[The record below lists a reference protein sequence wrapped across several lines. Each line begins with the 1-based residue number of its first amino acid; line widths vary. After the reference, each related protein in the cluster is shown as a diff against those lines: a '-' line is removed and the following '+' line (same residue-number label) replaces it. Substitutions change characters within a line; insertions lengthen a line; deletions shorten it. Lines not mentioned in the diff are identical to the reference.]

1 MTLPKIIFFDAVG
14 TLFGVRS
21 TVGEIYAQFA
31 AQAGLEV
38 DAQQLNIAFIQS
50 FRTAPRAAFAQF
62 TPKLTPQDL
71 PYLEYD
77 WWRTVAQRS
86 FERVGALEQLPDF
99 DAFFRPLFTYF
110 ETAAPWII
118 YPETLTTLEMLK
130 TLEIELAII
139 SNFDSRLYSVLQAL
153 GIAHW
158 FQSVTISTQVG
169 AAKPDAAI
177 FEVAIAKH
185 PYLPTQAWHVGDS
198 WSEDYE
204 GATAAGLQGIWLNR
218 DGADL
223 SAISSNLPG
232 PNLLSLNLP
241 SSDAKNTEVLEISNL
256 TALQNILQSK
266 R

>member
-1 MTLPKIIFFDAVG
+1 VG

-50 FRTAPRAAFAQF
+50 FRTAPRAAFAQAV
-62 TPKLTPQDL
+62 PQDL
-71 PYLEYD
+71 THLEYD

-86 FERVGALEQLPDF
+86 FERVGVLAQLQDF
-99 DAFFRPLFTYF
+99 DAFFRTLFTYF

-118 YPETLTTLEMLK
+118 YPETLQTLEMLK

-139 SNFDSRLYSVLQAL
+139 SNFDSRLYPVLQAL

-169 AAKPDAAI
+169 AAKPDAKI

-204 GATAAGLQGIWLNR
+204 GSTAAGLQGIWLNR
-218 DGADL
+218 NGANL
-223 SAISSNLPG
+223 SAPS
-232 PNLLSLNLP
+232 PNLTRSN
-241 SSDAKNTEVLEISNL
+241 AKATEVLEISDL
-256 TALQNILQSK
+256 TALQKILQP
-266 R
+266 

>member
-1 MTLPKIIFFDAVG
+1 VTLPKIIFFDAVG

-50 FRTAPRAAFAQF
+50 FRTAPRAAFAQI
-62 TPKLTPQDL
+62 TPQITPQVTPQCAPQDL
-71 PYLEYD
+71 YHLEYD

-86 FERVGALEQLPDF
+86 FERMGVLAQLPDF
-99 DAFFRPLFTYF
+99 DTFFRPLFTYF

-118 YPETLTTLEMLK
+118 YPETLQTLEMLK

-139 SNFDSRLYSVLQAL
+139 SNFDSRLYLVLQAL

-169 AAKPDAAI
+169 AAKPDAEI

-204 GATAAGLQGIWLNR
+204 GSTAAGLQGIWLNR
-218 DGADL
+218 NGADV
-223 SAISSNLPG
+223 SATSSNLTT
-232 PNLLSLNLP
+232 PN
-241 SSDAKNTEVLEISNL
+241 AKETEVLEISDL
-256 TALQNILQSK
+256 TALQKILQP
-266 R
+266 

>member
-1 MTLPKIIFFDAVG
+1 LTLPKIIFFDAVG

-50 FRTAPRAAFAQF
+50 FRTAPRAAFTQAVS
-62 TPKLTPQDL
+62 QDL
-71 PYLEYD
+71 THLEYD

-99 DAFFRPLFTYF
+99 DGFFRPLFTYF

-118 YPETLTTLEMLK
+118 YPDTLQTLEMLK
-130 TLEIELAII
+130 ALEIELAII
-139 SNFDSRLYSVLQAL
+139 SNFDSRLYSVLEAL

-158 FQSVTISTQVG
+158 FQSITISTQVG
-169 AAKPDAAI
+169 AAKPEAEI
-177 FEVAIAKH
+177 FEAAIAKH

-204 GATAAGLQGIWLNR
+204 GSTAAGLQGIWLNR
-218 DGADL
+218 NGA
-223 SAISSNLPG
+223 S
-232 PNLLSLNLP
+232 PN
-241 SSDAKNTEVLEISNL
+241 AKETEVLEIFDL
-256 TALQNILQSK
+256 TALQKILQP
-266 R
+266 

>member
-1 MTLPKIIFFDAVG
+1 VTLPKIIFFDAVG

-50 FRTAPRAAFAQF
+50 FRTAPRAAFAQA
-62 TPKLTPQDL
+62 TPQDL
-71 PYLEYD
+71 PHLEYD
-77 WWRTVAQRS
+77 WWRTIAQRS
-86 FERVGALEQLPDF
+86 FEHMGVFAQLPDF

-110 ETAAPWII
+110 ETAAPWIL
-118 YPETLTTLEMLK
+118 YPETLQTLEMLK

-139 SNFDSRLYSVLQAL
+139 SNFDSRLYSVLQTL

-169 AAKPDAAI
+169 AAKPDTEI

-204 GATAAGLQGIWLNR
+204 GSTAAGLQGIWLNR
-218 DGADL
+218 NGADL
-223 SAISSNLPG
+223 SAICSNLTT
-232 PNLLSLNLP
+232 LNLTSP
-241 SSDAKNTEVLEISNL
+241 NAQETEILQIFDL
-256 TALQNILQSK
+256 TALQKILQP
-266 R
+266 

>member
-1 MTLPKIIFFDAVG
+1 VTLPKIIFFDAVG

-31 AQAGLEV
+31 AQAGFEV

-50 FRTAPRAAFAQF
+50 FRTAPRAAFAQAV
-62 TPKLTPQDL
+62 PQDL
-71 PYLEYD
+71 SHLEYD

-99 DAFFRPLFTYF
+99 DAFFRPLFNYF

-118 YPETLTTLEMLK
+118 YPETLTALEMLK

-139 SNFDSRLYSVLQAL
+139 SNFDSRLYPVLQAL

-169 AAKPDAAI
+169 AAKPDAEI

-218 DGADL
+218 NGANL
-223 SAISSNLPG
+223 SAPS
-232 PNLLSLNLP
+232 PN
-241 SSDAKNTEVLEISNL
+241 AKETEVLEISDL
-256 TALQNILQSK
+256 TVLQKILQP
-266 R
+266 